1 MATEFADA
9 RIHPFAAP
17 PRRRGRLL
25 WWIAAIGFLLGL
37 AAMFYA
43 RPLIERW
50 RSGPAPAVVQSAPQQ
65 PVVAGSTL
73 ATSAPTIERL
83 AAREAVLDA
92 QFRALEE
99 RLAAAG
105 AVARTAAGDASRGE
119 ALMLAFAARRAI
131 DRGLGLGFLEP
142 QLSLRFGASEPD
154 AVTTVVLASRDP
166 LTLESLRQALDAIG
180 PQLTVGRVEDG
191 IWRTLRTELAN
202 LVVLRRATSPSAR
215 PADRLARARRMLDAG
230 QVEAA
235 MEEVRGMPGAAA
247 AKGWT
252 QAAERYVAAR
262 RALDALELAAIS
274 GRAAAA
280 AGAASPTTPGPA
292 PGA

>member
-1 MATEFADA
+1 MATDPADA
-9 RIHPFAAP
+9 SIQSFAAP
-17 PRRRGRLL
+17 PRRRSRLI

-37 AAMFYA
+37 VAMYYA
-43 RPLIERW
+43 LPLVERW
-50 RSGPAPAVVQSAPQQ
+50 RAGPPPVVPSTTQQ
-65 PVVAGSTL
+65 PIAATPTL
-73 ATSAPTIERL
+73 ATPAPTIEGL

-92 QFRALEE
+92 QLRALEE

-142 QLSLRFGASEPD
+142 QLSLRFGAAEPR
-154 AVTTVVLASRDP
+154 AVATVVLASRDP
-166 LTLESLRQALDAIG
+166 LTLENLRASLDAVG

-191 IWRTLRTELAN
+191 IWRTLRTELAD
-202 LVVLRRATSPSAR
+202 LVVLRRATSPSTR

-235 MEEVRGMPGAAA
+235 VAEVQTMPGAAA
-247 AKGWT
+247 AEDWVR
-252 QAAERYVAAR
+252 AAQRYAAAR
-262 RALDALELAAIS
+262 SALDALELAAIS